1 MMRLYNTLTGTTEAF
16 TPLVAGRLGIYVCGV
31 TPYSESHIGHAMSA
45 IVYDVLVRYLRW
57 RGNSFGGLDVTYVS
71 NYTDVDDKLIVRGHE
86 LGIDPLDLADQNIA
100 QWEAE
105 QAALG
110 LTPPD
115 VRPRVTRE
123 IASIIALTE
132 RLVANG
138 HAYATPAGDVYFRV
152 RADED
157 YGKLS
162 HRNIEDLRSGT
173 RFEPGEEKEFP
184 LDFALWKSAK
194 PGEPHWTS
202 PWGEGRPGWHI
213 ECSAMAQRYLGDT
226 FDIHGGGLDLVFPHH
241 ENEVAQSESATGK
254 PFARVWM
261 HNGLVLRDGEK
272 MSKSLGNV
280 ISVREALER
289 WTPDALRLFVL
300 SSHYRSPNNVT
311 DEALVAAQRG
321 IDRLTA
327 ALRPS
332 DGTAAADDGELRDH
346 HGYPIAGPLVPPGD
360 EAHQRF
366 VEAIE
371 DDCNTAQALAA
382 LFELVREINRR
393 RDAGQAVARE
403 QAKLRELTGL
413 LGLRLEEQA
422 AGDLDVVA
430 LSTLAK
436 QFEVACGGMD
446 AASTIDALLAAR
458 EEARKT
464 RNFAVADGIRN
475 GLAAAGIEVEDTP
488 AGPRWADSR
497 RR

>member
-1 MMRLYNTLTGTTEAF
+1 MRLYNTLTSTVDDWA
-16 TPLVAGRLGIYVCGV
+16 PMQAGRVGIYVCGV

-57 RGNSFGGLDVTYVS
+57 GGNSFGGMQVTYVS

-86 LGIDPLDLADQNIA
+86 LGIDPLELADQNIA

-105 QAALG
+105 QAQLG
-110 LTPPD
+110 LIPPD

-123 IASIIALTE
+123 IEAILSLTE
-132 RLVANG
+132 QLIANG
-138 HAYATPAGDVYFRV
+138 AAYSTPAGDVYFRV
-152 RADED
+152 RSDDD

-162 HRNIEDLRSGT
+162 HRNIEELRSGT
-173 RFEPGEEKEFP
+173 RFEPGDEKEFP
-184 LDFALWKSAK
+184 LDFALWKGAK
-194 PGEPHWTS
+194 PGEPSWPS

-261 HNGLVLRDGEK
+261 HNGLVRLDGEK

-289 WTPDALRLFVL
+289 WTSDALRLFVL

-311 DEALVAAQRG
+311 DDALVSAQRG

-327 ALRPS
+327 ALRPF
-332 DGTAAADDGELRDH
+332 DGAPNPDEQELRDH
-346 HGYPIAGPLVPPGD
+346 HGYPIAGPLVRPAD
-360 EAHQRF
+360 TARERF

-371 DDCNTAQALAA
+371 DDVNTSQAIAA
-382 LFELVREINRR
+382 LFDLVREINRR
-393 RDAGQAVARE
+393 RDAAQDAVAE
-403 QAKLRELTGL
+403 QHTLHELANL
-413 LGLRLEEQA
+413 LGLQLAEADSEA
-422 AGDLDVVA
+422 DLDVVA
-430 LSTLAK
+430 LSKLAK
-436 QFEVACGGMD
+436 QFEVVCGGTD
-446 AASTIDALLAAR
+446 AASTIEALLAHR
-458 EEARKT
+458 EEARQT

-475 GLAAAGIEVEDTP
+475 GLAAAGVEVEDTA
-488 AGPRWADSR
+488 AGARWSPRAS
-497 RR
+497 

>member
-173 RFEPGEEKEFP
+173 TSRCGRPRSRGSRTGP
-184 LDFALWKSAK
+184 RRGARGGRAGTSSA
-194 PGEPHWTS
+194 PRWRSAIWATRSTSTAAGWTS
-202 PWGEGRPGWHI
+202 SSRTT
-213 ECSAMAQRYLGDT
+213 RT
-226 FDIHGGGLDLVFPHH
+226 
-241 ENEVAQSESATGK
+241 
-254 PFARVWM
+254 
-261 HNGLVLRDGEK
+261 
-272 MSKSLGNV
+272 
-280 ISVREALER
+280 R
-289 WTPDALRLFVL
+289 W
-300 SSHYRSPNNVT
+300 RS
-311 DEALVAAQRG
+311 R
-321 IDRLTA
+321 
-327 ALRPS
+327 
-332 DGTAAADDGELRDH
+332 
-346 HGYPIAGPLVPPGD
+346 
-360 EAHQRF
+360 
-366 VEAIE
+366 
-371 DDCNTAQALAA
+371 
-382 LFELVREINRR
+382 
-393 RDAGQAVARE
+393 
-403 QAKLRELTGL
+403 
-413 LGLRLEEQA
+413 
-422 AGDLDVVA
+422 
-430 LSTLAK
+430 
-436 QFEVACGGMD
+436 
-446 AASTIDALLAAR
+446 
-458 EEARKT
+458 
-464 RNFAVADGIRN
+464 
-475 GLAAAGIEVEDTP
+475 
-488 AGPRWADSR
+488 SR
-497 RR
+497 RRASRSRGCGCITAWCCATARRCRSRWAT

>member
-1 MMRLYNTLTGTTEAF
+1 MMRLYNTLTGSTDLF
-16 TPLVAGRLGIYVCGV
+16 VPVTPGRLGIYVCGV

-57 RGNSFGGLDVTYVS
+57 AGNSFGGLQVTYVS
-71 NYTDVDDKLIVRGHE
+71 NYTDVDDKLIVRGQE
-86 LGIDPLDLADQNIA
+86 LGIDPLALADQNIA

-115 VRPRVTRE
+115 VRPRVSLE
-123 IASIIALTE
+123 IEGILALTQ
-132 RLVANG
+132 RLVDNG

-152 RADED
+152 RSDDD

-162 HRNIEDLRSGT
+162 HRNIEELRSGT

-184 LDFALWKSAK
+184 LDFALWKAAK

-254 PFARVWM
+254 PFARFWM

-272 MSKSLGNV
+272 MSKSIGNV

-321 IDRLTA
+321 IDRLTS
-327 ALRPS
+327 ALRPFEGAPAPAE
-332 DGTAAADDGELRDH
+332 DELRDH
-346 HGYPIAGPLVPPGD
+346 HGYPIGGPLVLPGD
-360 EAHQRF
+360 VAHERF
-366 VEAIE
+366 IEAIE
-371 DDCNTAQALAA
+371 DDFNTAQALAA
-382 LFELVREINRR
+382 LFDLVREINRS
-393 RDAGQAVARE
+393 RDAGQDIADAQRT
-403 QAKLRELTGL
+403 LRELTGL
-413 LGLRLEEQA
+413 LGLRLEERA
-422 AGDLDVVA
+422 IATDLDVVA
-430 LSTLAK
+430 LSNLAK
-436 QFEVACGGMD
+436 QFAVVCGGTD
-446 AASTIDALLAAR
+446 AASTIEALLAHR
-458 EEARKT
+458 EEARRT
-464 RNFAVADGIRN
+464 RDFAVADGIRN
-475 GLAAAGIEVEDTP
+475 GLTAAGIEVEDTP
-488 AGPRWADSR
+488 SGPRWSAR
-497 RR
+497 